1 MEKSCRRHNWR
12 LVDVKMKYKIC
23 SLLVILLLSCL
34 VSVAVQPSSG
44 KPSVYL
50 KVNRVVWGENPDS
63 PTKAYPGDEGIALTV
78 EVQNYSNDTIKGVE
92 ATLML
97 SNPFIDVYGNHNT
110 TATGEPSDLGDIM
123 NQTGEILPAG
133 FFTLTFSLD
142 INSNTLPDNYSYD
155 MLVDYLVKNGTNWL
169 KGETNTLTV
178 RFVVSKPQAVV
189 TCSVSPQNVEKGES
203 VDVSGSI
210 DPVQEN
216 VTVALVYKRPN
227 GSVFDHNVKTDA
239 EGSFRESYQPDVEG
253 SWSVNAS
260 WLGDEKH
267 RGDWMSVSFEV
278 RFPVSLRINTSNNRL
293 IGGID
298 NQFNITLL
306 NSGGILIST
315 IDVTLTIPSP
325 LIVHADNHWTFESL
339 EPENSTLIH
348 AEIYPPASSIGTT
361 YSGLLNLNYRDDYG
375 ESHSDSYP
383 IGLIVTGQI
392 ELIVYEKIVTPQ
404 PARPESKVSIT
415 ATLLNKGNVAAKY
428 VNASIIPNTV
438 LDVTAESIAYVGEI
452 EENSPAPFT
461 LTANVNPNA
470 QNGTHSIIVSI
481 TYRDDQYL
489 DRSFNITF
497 YVLLDTEHEGQPLP
511 NGTSDLLESISEMG
525 VILLT
530 LFGASAA
537 IFFLYRRRLSS
548 QPKTEDTSGKTYK

>member
-1 MEKSCRRHNWR
+1 MKI
-12 LVDVKMKYKIC
+12 KYKIC
-23 SLLVILLLSCL
+23 SLLVILLLSYL

-50 KVNRVVWGENPDS
+50 KVNRVVWGEDPDS
-63 PTKAYPGDEGIALTV
+63 PTKAYPGDEGMALTV

-92 ATLML
+92 AILML
-97 SNPFIDVYGNHNT
+97 SNPFIDVYGNHNA

-142 INSNTLPDNYSYD
+142 IDSNTLPDNYSYD
-155 MLVDYLVKNGTNWL
+155 MLVNYLVKNGTNWL
-169 KGETNTLTV
+169 KGEANTLTV

-210 DPVQEN
+210 DPAQEN

-227 GSVFDHNVKTDA
+227 GSFFDHNVKTDA

-260 WLGDEKH
+260 WPGDEKH

-293 IGGID
+293 IGGMD

-325 LIVHADNHWTFESL
+325 LIVHVDNHWTFECL

-348 AEIYPPASSIGTT
+348 AEIYSPASSIGTT
-361 YSGLLNLNYRDDYG
+361 YSGLLDLNYWDDYG

-392 ELIVYEKIVTPQ
+392 ELIVHEKIVTPQ

-470 QNGTHSIIVSI
+470 RNGTHPIIVSI

-489 DRSFNITF
+489 DRSFNVTF

-511 NGTSDLLESISEMG
+511 NGTSDLLESLSEVG

-537 IFFLYRRRLSS
+537 ILFLYRRRLSS